1 MDLKKWVRDIPDFPK
16 KGIIFK
22 DITPLLNNAK
32 AFRGTIKQMAD
43 ELKHIDFDVIAGV
56 ESRGFI
62 FAAALAYKCKKRFVP
77 IRKKN
82 KLPHEVHSMEYD
94 LEYGKDILEIHK
106 DALSKKDK
114 VVVVDDVLATGGTI
128 QAIEKLIKL
137 TKAQTRSIVF
147 LMELDFL
154 KGRAKLN
161 CKKIISLIHY

>member
-32 AFRGTIKQMAD
+32 AFRSTIKQMAD
-43 ELKHIDFDVIAGV
+43 ALNKVDFDVIAGV

-106 DALSKKDK
+106 DALTKKDK

-128 QAIEKLIKL
+128 HAIEKLL
-137 TKAQTRSIVF
+137 QLTNAQTKAIVF

-154 KGRAKLN
+154 KGRSKLS
-161 CKKIISLIHY
+161 CKKIVSLIHY